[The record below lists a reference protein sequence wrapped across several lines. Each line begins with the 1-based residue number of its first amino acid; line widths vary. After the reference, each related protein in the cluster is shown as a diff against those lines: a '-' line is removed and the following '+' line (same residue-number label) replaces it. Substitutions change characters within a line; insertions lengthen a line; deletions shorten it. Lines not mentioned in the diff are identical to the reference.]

1 MDGITLD
8 DRDLAA
14 LRGIV
19 TFGDFTDP
27 GPVLP
32 WELLEHIR
40 TLIGCDEVELDR
52 TRPVEQKLGEEQSVG
67 EARHFDLRDQPNPH
81 YWQLYWA
88 SEACSWVD
96 RPGNAWDVTRV
107 SDFWSDREWTRSAM
121 YRAYGRGSRSLRE
134 ISMRLPDL
142 PHRSMKLLCW
152 RGPGRDFGERER
164 FLLQL
169 LRPHVVETW
178 RRAERLRRTPT
189 GLTSRQLELLEYVA
203 EGLTNLQVA
212 HRMSLS
218 EGTVRTHLNHIYERL
233 GVGSRTAAVRR
244 VRDLPTDDS
253 PSL

>member
-1 MDGITLD
+1 VAAEETMGGITLD

-19 TFGDFTDP
+19 TFLDFTDP

-40 TLIGCDEVELDR
+40 TLIGCDEVGLDR
-52 TRPVEQKLGEEQSVG
+52 TRPFEQKLGEEQSVG
-67 EARHFDLRDQPNPH
+67 EARHFEVQEQPNPH

-96 RPGNAWDVTRV
+96 RAGNAWDVTKV
-107 SDFWSDREWTRSAM
+107 SDFWSDREWTGSAM
-121 YRAYGRGSRSLRE
+121 YRAYGQGPRSLRE

-164 FLLQL
+164 LLLQRCGPTSSSPGDGPNAYAAP
-169 LRPHVVETW
+169 RP
-178 RRAERLRRTPT
+178 
-189 GLTSRQLELLEYVA
+189 G
-203 EGLTNLQVA
+203 
-212 HRMSLS
+212 
-218 EGTVRTHLNHIYERL
+218 
-233 GVGSRTAAVRR
+233 
-244 VRDLPTDDS
+244 
-253 PSL
+253 

>member
-1 MDGITLD
+1 MGRIILG

-19 TFGDFTDP
+19 TFRDFTDP

-32 WELLEHIR
+32 WELLEHVR

-52 TRPVEQKLGEEQSVG
+52 TRPSEQKLGEEQSIG
-67 EARHFDLRDQPNPH
+67 DARHFDLLDQANPH

-96 RPGNAWDVTRV
+96 RAGNAWDVTKV
-107 SDFWSDREWTRSAM
+107 SDFWSDLQWTRSAM
-121 YRAYGRGSRSLRE
+121 YRAYGHGPSSFRE

-164 FLLQL
+164 LLLQL

-178 RRAERLRRTPT
+178 RWAERLRRTPT

-203 EGLTNLQVA
+203 QGLTNLQVA

-244 VRDLPTDDS
+244 VRDLSTDGS
-253 PSL
+253 TSI